1 MSKERR
7 RSESN
12 SSFSETLD
20 TTGQRV
26 RYDNCVKRILSVKII
41 LARIL
46 QGCTTEFE
54 NLSVDYI
61 AEHCIEN
68 DVEISMVAVD
78 QDVLDRTNEE
88 RGEQIEGLNTEDVT
102 IREGKI
108 FYDLRFSATAP
119 GLKGAIKLIINVEAQ
134 NDAETERRT
143 TKRAIYYLSR
153 MISAQKNRVF
163 KKRQY
168 EKIRKVYSIWIL
180 TDPAKSKKNTI
191 TRYRIIE
198 EPLVGA
204 ATTNKGN
211 YDLMTAVMIR
221 LGDPDKSAPRSLL
234 QFLNL
239 LLSPTLPSRK
249 KQTELAEKFNIKM
262 TSQVEEEMETMC
274 SLAEGIERKAEAKGK
289 AEGLKEGE
297 KRGEKRG
304 ERRGEKR
311 GEERATL
318 DHAMNLMKSLKLTAE
333 EALKAIGVPVR
344 KRKALLNSIN
354 ERLATE

>member
-1 MSKERR
+1 MSKGDKKDK
-7 RSESN
+7 SKSSLSN
-12 SSFSETLD
+12 MLD
-20 TTGQRV
+20 TTGQRA
-26 RYDNCVKRILSVKII
+26 RYDNCVKRILSVKTI

-68 DVEISMVAVD
+68 DVEISTIAVD
-78 QDVLDRTNEE
+78 RDVLDRISKEQC
-88 RGEQIEGLNTEDVT
+88 EQIEGLNTEDVT

-119 GLKGAIKLIINVEAQ
+119 GQKGAIQLIINVEAQ

-153 MISAQKNRVF
+153 LVSAQKDKVF
-163 KKRQY
+163 KKRHY

-191 TRYRIIE
+191 TRYRILE

-204 ATTNKGN
+204 ATTNKDN

-221 LGDPDKSAPRSLL
+221 LGDPDESDSTPIL

-239 LLSPTLPSRK
+239 LLSPTLQSHE
-249 KQTELAEKFNIKM
+249 KQSALADKFNIKM

-274 SLAEGIERKAEAKGK
+274 SLAEGLERKAAAKGK

-297 KRGEKRG
+297 KRGEKR
-304 ERRGEKR
+304 
-311 GEERATL
+311 ATL
-318 DHAMNLMKSLKLTAE
+318 DAAMNLMKSLKLSAE
-333 EALKAIGVPVR
+333 EALNAIGVPVR
-344 KRKALLNSIN
+344 RRKALLNLIN